1 MIDLFSKAADQVS
14 AGDIDALIELQIQEG
29 AQIEFKEGLSTKG
42 GLPDPWLRGEA
53 KIGNYARNSLLREV
67 VAFANA
73 YGGTLLLGIKE
84 TKSQPSAAA
93 EIRPLPRCDELAD
106 RLHKQLRDCVEPQ
119 IPQMEIFGVRTKGE
133 AGVIVIRVGRSLM
146 ASHRVK
152 PVRSCPIR
160 RADRTEEM
168 TMREIQDLT
177 LNVSRGLERFDK
189 RMYERSERF
198 RGVFDLLDSSTNAYG
213 LRLTAIPLE
222 ENVVFERVVDKGT
235 IVAELRMPRVGVTG
249 KSSNG
254 SWKLQSPI
262 DFPATSWR
270 PILRGVRAD
279 IDEYGLKTSY
289 TCYQELHCDGLVEL
303 GFADSSESALLHRDW
318 PLVLF
323 ANAVTWVI
331 HVRSKSPVPLAEYG
345 LEVEIQTTGDK
356 SRLGNPFSS
365 RFQARLH
372 FAAHAASTD
381 GNERELDLVAPR
393 ISNVRFPRYSLRA
406 TTNPEELL
414 SIFRRDFW
422 HWLRKDTQGDGVTL
436 GIDRVT

>member
-1 MIDLFSKAADQVS
+1 MHDLLSKPPDQVS
-14 AGDIDALIELQIQEG
+14 AEDINTLIELQIQEG
-29 AQIEFKEGLSTKG
+29 NQIEFKEGLSAKG
-42 GLPDPWLRGEA
+42 GSPDPWVKGED
-53 KIGNYARNSLLREV
+53 KIGDYARNSILREV

-73 YGGTLLLGIKE
+73 FGGTLLLGIKE
-84 TKSQPSAAA
+84 TKSQPATALA
-93 EIRPLPRCDELAD
+93 ITPLPRCDELAD
-106 RLHKQLRDCVEPQ
+106 RLRKQLRDCVEPQ
-119 IPQMEIFGVRTKGE
+119 IPQLELFGVKTEGK
-133 AGVIVIRVGRSLM
+133 AGVIVIRVSRSRM
-146 ASHRVK
+146 APHRVK
-152 PVRSCPIR
+152 PGRSCPIR

-177 LNVSRGLERFDK
+177 LNVSRGMERFDK
-189 RMYERSERF
+189 RMDERSEQF
-198 RGVFDLLDSSTNAYG
+198 RGVFDLLDSSTDAYG
-213 LRLTAIPLE
+213 LRLTAIPLGE
-222 ENVVFERVVDKGT
+222 GVVFERVVDKGT
-235 IVAELRMPRVGVTG
+235 IVAELQMPQVGVTG
-249 KSSNG
+249 KASNG

-303 GFADSSESALLHRDW
+303 GFADSSASALLHQDW

-331 HVRSKSPVPLAEYG
+331 HVRSKSPIPLAEYG

-365 RFQARLH
+365 RFQARLD

-381 GNERELDLVAPR
+381 GNERELDLVAPK
-393 ISNVRFPRYSLRA
+393 ISNVRFPRYSLGA

-422 HWLRKDTQGDGVTL
+422 HWLRKDTQRDGVTL
-436 GIDRVT
+436 EIDHLT